1 MPQINVTRSITIHS
15 PISDVYS
22 TLSDLN
28 HWVKWSP
35 WLVMEEGVDINIS
48 GDGKFYSW
56 KGTRVGEGEM
66 KVTLENPNNSIE
78 YDLTFLKPW
87 KSEAN
92 VKFLLSDNNDRTTVT
107 WSMSSKLPFY
117 LFWMKKMMEAYIGMD
132 YERGLLLLKDY
143 IEKGEVRSKLDFK
156 GESTFTGTKY
166 IGIKRDC
173 AIDEMSNF
181 MVTDFGKLET
191 FIKDHSDI
199 TTNEAF
205 TIYHKWDLIK
215 RRAIYTSCIGVTMMP
230 ENLSNDMVSGKI
242 PKTKIYTLRH
252 TGPYHH
258 LGNAWST
265 LYNMH
270 RGKEFKPIKG
280 IDPFEKYVS
289 DPQKTEEKNL
299 ITDVIFPIH

>member
-28 HWVKWSP
+28 HWIKWSP
-35 WLVMEEGVDINIS
+35 WLIMEEGVDINIS

-56 KGTRVGEGEM
+56 KGARVGEGEM
-66 KVTLENPNNSIE
+66 KVALENPNNSIE

-143 IEKGEVRSKLDFK
+143 IEKGEVLSKLYFK
-156 GESTFTGTKY
+156 GESTFAGTKY

-199 TTNEAF
+199 ATNEAF

-215 RRAIYTSCIGVTMMP
+215 RKANYTSCIGVTMMP
-230 ENLSNDMVSGKI
+230 ENLPNDMINGKI
-242 PKTKIYTLRH
+242 PQTKIYTLRH

-280 IDPFEKYVS
+280 IHPFEKYVS